1 MTRKPLYCRWSAVL
15 AAALLGPAA
24 ASAQGIFEPVP
35 LKDKEQ
41 TLIDTSHELNAY
53 FAQRS
58 LLYTEPKAQE
68 LVAGIGRSLAPVPTD
83 SYVEYRF
90 FLLRDPSP
98 NAFALPNG
106 DVYMHTGMLARL
118 ADDAQLAAVLAHE
131 VNHVAG
137 HHSIVDF
144 RATNKKVV
152 AGMVLTGVFG
162 GIGALISSGLY
173 TSMYG
178 FSRELEQEADD
189 RAVGIL
195 LESPYDAHALPEI
208 YEILAQDYEGIRP
221 RVPTIWSTHPQL
233 EARAARTRQQVAVAP
248 NGQRDPRAFDAVVLP
263 IRMMTIRDYI
273 QDDYPRTAIALA
285 EELAQ
290 RYPEQPEFL
299 LLLGDGWAAMGPR
312 TEFDED
318 DLSNGDRRRNATRR
332 VTRTRQEREAA
343 LLETPEGQAALVAN
357 LVKAR
362 EAYQRTTALDANY
375 APAYRGLGE
384 VAERLGESRVAA
396 QAYVNYLQRAP
407 DADDRPVIVQ
417 RLRVLRDTLRNQET
431 GDATSA
437 R

>member
-1 MTRKPLYCRWSAVL
+1 
-15 AAALLGPAA
+15 
-24 ASAQGIFEPVP
+24 
-35 LKDKEQ
+35 
-41 TLIDTSHELNAY
+41 
-53 FAQRS
+53 
-58 LLYTEPKAQE
+58 
-68 LVAGIGRSLAPVPTD
+68 
-83 SYVEYRF
+83 
-90 FLLRDPSP
+90 
-98 NAFALPNG
+98 
-106 DVYMHTGMLARL
+106 MHTGMLARL

-233 EARAARTRQQVAVAP
+233 EARAARTRQQVAAAP
-248 NGQRDPRAFDAVVLP
+248 NGQRDPQAFDAVVLP
-263 IRMMTIRDYI
+263 IRTMTIRDYI

-299 LLLGDGWAAMGPR
+299 LLLGDGWVAMGPR